1 MSRYIVK
8 KLYLE
13 KPKRLKIWN
22 GREYFRLPILNLHG
36 IFPCV
41 MCLSCDAKLLAKL
54 EINNSMNGP
63 VLVKKFGFTQKLS
76 FSLSFLR
83 MWCFSLQI
91 AA

>member
-1 MSRYIVK
+1 MSRYIVN

-22 GREYFRLPILNLHG
+22 GREYFTLPILNLRG
-36 IFPCV
+36 IFPAV
-41 MCLSCDAKLLAKL
+41 MRLSCDAKLLAKL
-54 EINNSMNGP
+54 EINNSTKGP

-83 MWCFSLQI
+83 MCCFSLQI
-91 AA
+91 AS